1 MVSLVVDGQPSP
13 LLLIYLGIEIVAG
26 LLGLAVLAAAV
37 STTMPAGGAMIATL
51 LTTVLL
57 TVASGLVTYY
67 VPALE
72 EASGE
77 VHEVL
82 ATLTL
87 VLVIVHV
94 IGVSVASYLQ
104 GENLIG
110 GMISGWKREP
120 VEPKTAL
127 DTGTATEPNHTA
139 ASR

>member
-1 MVSLVVDGQPSP
+1 
-13 LLLIYLGIEIVAG
+13 
-26 LLGLAVLAAAV
+26 
-37 STTMPAGGAMIATL
+37 
-51 LTTVLL
+51 
-57 TVASGLVTYY
+57 

-72 EASGE
+72 EALGE

-94 IGVSVASYLQ
+94 TGVSVSSYLQ

-127 DTGTATEPNHTA
+127 DTRTATERNRTA
-139 ASR
+139 ARG